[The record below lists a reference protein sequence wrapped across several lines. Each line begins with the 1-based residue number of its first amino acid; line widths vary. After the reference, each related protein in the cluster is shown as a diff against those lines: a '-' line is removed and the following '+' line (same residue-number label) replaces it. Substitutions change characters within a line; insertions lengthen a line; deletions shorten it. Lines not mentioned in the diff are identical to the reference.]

1 LDFKNL
7 ETLDLGNF
15 EIPLN
20 SLEQLY
26 QTNLSETIKTLKI
39 YHYTFASGEYQIFNI
54 IQNLKSLH
62 LRNCSLFSKLELI
75 LGTFSAEKIIE
86 CIHIENSDIGEDDI
100 KYISTLRIQYLIL
113 INTKNNLSKIYYNLC
128 NEVIRQSLVRLKI
141 LYQKDENNFDIS
153 KSAYLSVT
161 AARSR
166 NISVVA
172 TMNRYGMIYHKIREK
187 AANGKDIKLSIKEIN
202 QSCQRQGILTPIFV
216 MENAR
221 IHHFRELN
229 DDEEIA
235 SYLIKYLPLYS
246 PFLNQFE
253 NVFSFWKNE
262 VIRDGASTE
271 PQLTILICEKFNEIN
286 ERTL

>member
-1 LDFKNL
+1 MR
-7 ETLDLGNF
+7 G
-15 EIPLN
+15 
-20 SLEQLY
+20 
-26 QTNLSETIKTLKI
+26 
-39 YHYTFASGEYQIFNI
+39 
-54 IQNLKSLH
+54 
-62 LRNCSLFSKLELI
+62 
-75 LGTFSAEKIIE
+75 
-86 CIHIENSDIGEDDI
+86 
-100 KYISTLRIQYLIL
+100 
-113 INTKNNLSKIYYNLC
+113 
-128 NEVIRQSLVRLKI
+128 
-141 LYQKDENNFDIS
+141 

-271 PQLTILICEKFNEIN
+271 PQLTILICEKFNEITREHCN
-286 ERTL
+286 FFN